1 MCVHIKH
8 IHTERVIHIPKFR
21 VVTLKL
27 RYFLNITS
35 SNSRIKV
42 KHYSNVPIISKPFSS
57 PSPIRLDEDQG
68 PGLIS

>member
-1 MCVHIKH
+1 MCVHITH

-42 KHYSNVPIISKPFSS
+42 KHYNVPIISKPFSS
-57 PSPIRLDEDQG
+57 PSLLRLDEDQG